1 MVTLFVQKLLKT
13 SPLGETLPGT
23 QLILESY
30 QLRKFELVLFRSV
43 FMVVFGCLR
52 SIDLA
57 RLELF
62 DAVMG
67 KDRKKHNAEWERYV
81 NIVLIRQLNPA
92 ISNSQGKR
100 KIVRNTK

>member
-13 SPLGETLPGT
+13 SPLGETLLGT
-23 QLILESY
+23 QLILESH

-43 FMVVFGCLR
+43 FVVVFGCLR
-52 SIDLA
+52 PTDLA

-67 KDRKKHNAEWERYV
+67 KKHNAERERYV
-81 NIVLIRQLNPA
+81 NIFLIPQLNPA
-92 ISNSQGKR
+92 ISNSQG
-100 KIVRNTK
+100 T